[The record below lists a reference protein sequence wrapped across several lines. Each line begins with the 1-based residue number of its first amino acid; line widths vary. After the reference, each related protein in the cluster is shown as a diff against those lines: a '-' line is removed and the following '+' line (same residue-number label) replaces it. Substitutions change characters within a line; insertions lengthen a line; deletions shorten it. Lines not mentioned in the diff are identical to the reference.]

1 MVLRFGDFESK
12 IRRLWEQGSEIL
24 GARFGDFGSKG
35 SETLGARF
43 VDFGSKVWRF
53 GSKVRRFWNF
63 VRRLL
68 EQGSEFGIR
77 FGDLGSKVLRK
88 FTSSCRGS

>member
-43 VDFGSKVWRF
+43 GDFGSKVRGLWEQ
-53 GSKVRRFWNF
+53 GLEIW
-63 VRRLL
+63 
-68 EQGSEFGIR
+68 EQGSEILELCSETFGAR
-77 FGDLGSKVLRK
+77 FGVWN
-88 FTSSCRGS
+88 